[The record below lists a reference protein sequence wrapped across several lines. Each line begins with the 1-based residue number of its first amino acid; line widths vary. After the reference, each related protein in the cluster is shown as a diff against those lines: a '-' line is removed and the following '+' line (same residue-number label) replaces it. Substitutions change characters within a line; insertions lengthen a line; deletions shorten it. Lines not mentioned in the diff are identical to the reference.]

1 MQSPAKVNIFNLANF
16 LSIIRVF
23 LAIPFVFIL
32 EEHSLVNNSD
42 TAWKVFFLLFLIV
55 LSDVLDGYVARK
67 MNQIS
72 NLGKLLDPI
81 ADKICLV
88 IVMVFLIFDQGLP
101 FLLFFL
107 LLSIRD
113 VYIIIIGLYLIHVQN
128 IVFQANKSGKYFM
141 AVTTLMMAS
150 FVFRDTF
157 NLSINVCWLLYVISL
172 IFMVIS
178 GYEYHYRYIKYFN
191 RISSEDKEV

>member
-1 MQSPAKVNIFNLANF
+1 MQSPAKTNIINLANII
-16 LSIIRVF
+16 SIMRVV
-23 LAIPFVFIL
+23 LAVPFIFIL
-32 EEHSLVNNSD
+32 EEHSLINSTH
-42 TAWKVFFLLFLIV
+42 TAFKVFIMLFLIV

-72 NLGKLLDPI
+72 NFGKLLDPI

-88 IVMVFLIFDQGLP
+88 IVMVFLIFSQGLP

-128 IVFQANKSGKYFM
+128 TVFQANKSGKYFM
-141 AVTTLMMAS
+141 AITTLMMAS
-150 FVFRDTF
+150 FVFKDTYGIPI
-157 NLSINVCWLLYVISL
+157 NLCWFLYVVSL

-191 RISSEDKEV
+191 RIK

>member
-1 MQSPAKVNIFNLANF
+1 MQSPAKTNIINLANI
-16 LSIIRVF
+16 LSIMRVV
-23 LAIPFVFIL
+23 LAVPFVFIL
-32 EEHSLVNNSD
+32 EEHSLLNSSY
-42 TAWKVFFLLFLIV
+42 TALKVFTVLFLIV
-55 LSDVLDGYVARK
+55 LSDVLDGYAARK

-72 NLGKLLDPI
+72 NFGKLLDPI

-88 IVMVFLIFDQGLP
+88 IVMVFLIFNQGLP

-128 IVFQANKSGKYFM
+128 TVFQANKSGKYFM
-141 AVTTLMMAS
+141 AITTLMMAF
-150 FVFRDTF
+150 FVFKDTYGIPI
-157 NLSINVCWLLYVISL
+157 NLCWFLYVISL

-191 RISSEDKEV
+191 RIK

>member
-1 MQSPAKVNIFNLANF
+1 MQSPAKTGIFNFANF
-16 LSIIRVF
+16 LSLSRVF
-23 LAIPFVFIL
+23 LAIPFISIL
-32 EEHSLVNNSD
+32 EEHSLNNTSES
-42 TAWKVFFLLFLIV
+42 ALKVFLMIFLIV
-55 LSDVLDGYVARK
+55 LTDVLDGYVARK
-67 MNQIS
+67 MNSVS
-72 NLGKLLDPI
+72 NFGKLLDPI

-88 IVMVFLIFDQGLP
+88 IVMTFLIFSQGLP
-101 FLLFFL
+101 FLLFFV

-141 AVTTLMMAS
+141 AITTLMMAL
-150 FVFRDTF
+150 FVFKDTC
-157 NLSINVCWLLYVISL
+157 SISMNICWFFYIVSL

-191 RISSEDKEV
+191 RIKE